1 MPQLPDLPV
10 TAILPDLLDALAGPG
25 MAVLEAPPGAG
36 KTTLVPLALL
46 DAAWS
51 DGGRIIVLEPRRL
64 ATRAAAGR
72 MAELL
77 GEEVGRTVGY
87 AMRFERR
94 LGRDTRIEVLTEGLF
109 LRRLQADP
117 DLAGVAAVLFDEFHE
132 RSLDADL
139 ALALTLDARAV
150 LRPDLRLLVMSA
162 TLDGTPVARLLDDA
176 PILRSAGRMFPV
188 ETRHLGRDADEP
200 IERAVVRACLHAVA
214 TEPGS
219 ILAFLP
225 GRAEIERATAQLRER
240 LADQPTIEI
249 HPLFGDLPKDAQARA
264 IAPSA
269 PGRRKLVLATDIAET
284 SLTIEGVRVVVDGGL
299 ARKPRFSPRH
309 GTHTLVTGRIAL
321 ANAEQR
327 RGRAGRTGPG
337 LCLRLWSVQEER
349 AMAPFLPPEIVDSDL
364 SALVLELR
372 AWGVRDPANLRW
384 LTPPPAAALAVAATT
399 LAELGALAPDGQLT
413 ELGRRMLA
421 LPLDPRPAAMV
432 LRAQALGAADTGAA
446 LAVLLSIRGTGRH
459 GSIDLAERLDAL
471 RSGPLAETRETL
483 RLAGQVL
490 GRRLD
495 PGRLRPELA
504 GPILAAGFPDRI
516 ARRRGRGSFQLV
528 GGRGVVLPAGDRLA
542 ASPWIVVADLD
553 DRGADARAHL
563 AAALDT
569 ADLPAERFVERT
581 ATSVDPTSGRVVGRT
596 LTMLGA
602 LQVAVR
608 EFEPDPDDA
617 AAALLAAL
625 LPRLGQIL
633 AACPAAR
640 ALQRRVALLR
650 GVEGEASD
658 LPDLATPALA
668 ASAEHWLSPW
678 LAGLRSLKEAEA
690 LDWAAILAGQLTH
703 AQSARLETALPRRW
717 TTPAGTSHAID
728 YDQDPPVFAARL
740 QELFGVASGP
750 VLAGGRVPLTLQ
762 LLSPAH
768 RPAAVTADLAGFWR
782 TGWPEV
788 RKELRGRYPR
798 HVWPEDP
805 ASATATTRAKPRG

>member
-1 MPQLPDLPV
+1 MQLPDLPV
-10 TAILPDLLDALAGPG
+10 TAILPDLLAALADPG

-46 DAAWS
+46 VAAWTK
-51 DGGRIIVLEPRRL
+51 GGRIIVLEPRRL
-64 ATRAAAGR
+64 ATRAAAAR
-72 MAELL
+72 MADLV
-77 GEEVGRTVGY
+77 GKEVGRTVGY

-94 LGRDTRIEVLTEGLF
+94 LARDTRIEVLTEGLY

-117 DLAGVAAVLFDEFHE
+117 ELAGVAAVLFDEFHE

-139 ALALTLDARAV
+139 ALALTLDTRAA

-162 TLDGTPVARLLDDA
+162 TLDGAPVAKLLGDA
-176 PILRSAGRMFPV
+176 PVLRSAGRIFPV

-200 IERAVVRACLHAVA
+200 VERAVVRACLHALA
-214 TEPGS
+214 SEPGS

-225 GRAEIERATAQLRER
+225 GRAEIERAAAQLRER
-240 LADQPTIEI
+240 LADRPAIEI
-249 HPLFGDLPKDAQARA
+249 HPLFGDLPKDAQTRA
-264 IAPSA
+264 IAPAA

-299 ARKPRFSPRH
+299 ARKPRYSPRS

-337 LCLRLWSVQEER
+337 LCLRLWSVADER
-349 AMAPFLPPEIVDSDL
+349 AMPPFLPPEIVDSDL

-372 AWGVRDPANLRW
+372 AWGVRDPASLRW
-384 LTPPPAAALAVAATT
+384 LTPPPPAALAVAETV

-413 ELGRRMLA
+413 GLGRRMLA

-432 LRAQALGAADTGAA
+432 LRARELDEDDTGAA
-446 LAVLLSIRGTGRH
+446 LAVLLSVRSPGRRS
-459 GSIDLAERLDAL
+459 SIDLADRLEVLAAGN
-471 RSGPLAETRETL
+471 GPEAREAL

-495 PGRLRPELA
+495 PGRIRPELA

-516 ARRRGRGSFQLV
+516 ARRRGNGAFQLV
-528 GGRGVVLPAGDRLA
+528 SGRGVLVPADDRLA

-553 DRGADARAHL
+553 DRGADARAWL
-563 AAALDT
+563 AAALDP
-569 ADLPAERFVERT
+569 ADLPRERCVEHT
-581 ATSVDPTSGRVVGRT
+581 ATSLDPASGRIVART
-596 LTMLGA
+596 ATMLGA
-602 LQVAVR
+602 LQLAVL

-617 AAALLAAL
+617 AQALLTAI

-633 AACPAAR
+633 AASPGAR
-640 ALQRRVALLR
+640 TLQRRTALLR
-650 GVEGEASD
+650 EVEGDASD
-658 LPDLATPALA
+658 LPDLSTAALA
-668 ASAEHWLSPW
+668 ASAEHWLLPW
-678 LAGLRSLKEAEA
+678 LHGLRSLKEAEA
-690 LDWAAILAGQLTH
+690 LDWPAILMGLLTR
-703 AQSARLETALPRRW
+703 AQAARLETALPRRW

-740 QELFGVASGP
+740 QELFGAASGP
-750 VLAGGRVPLTLQ
+750 VLAGGRVPIALQ

-805 ASATATTRAKPRG
+805 ASAAATTRAKPRG